1 MNNYL
6 ITPRGEIQ
14 EAAPK
19 DGVAFSVTELQD
31 MVSGYITI
39 EELDNGQKVVFDVDG
54 ARKGKIYNKPAT
66 ELIRRS
72 NDNWEEFVAGNAVV
86 CGRIRVD

>member
-1 MNNYL
+1 MSNYL

-31 MVSGYITI
+31 MVAGYITI
-39 EELDNGQKVVFDVDG
+39 EELENGQKVVFDVDG
-54 ARKGKIYNKPAT
+54 SRNGKLYNKPAT
-66 ELIRRS
+66 ELILQS
-72 NDNWEEFVAGNAVV
+72 NPEWKEFVAGNAVV